1 MVVGHCCM
9 SYNSSDNIVLSN
21 KEGSY
26 MLAKAPSLLPI
37 VRLYIFIISETM
49 GLKQD
54 IITSPPSPQRR
65 NKDILAEVLNSA

>member
-1 MVVGHCCM
+1 MGHCCM
-9 SYNSSDNIVLSN
+9 SYNSSDNIVLLN

-37 VRLYIFIISETM
+37 VRHYIFIISETM

-54 IITSPPSPQRR
+54 IIASHHSPQRR
-65 NKDILAEVLNSA
+65 NKEILAEVFNSA

>member
-1 MVVGHCCM
+1 
-9 SYNSSDNIVLSN
+9 
-21 KEGSY
+21 